1 AEETTFNQAEKE
13 QFEHFCATYATDL
26 LPYLSRCVQALFPPQ
41 QLARVLGLSMSEL
54 HKKSGLGQ
62 LDVPSILAPIQHL
75 MPAPI
80 VNSPAT
86 SQISPEE
93 SVGDSEEARAPVTF
107 TLDSDS
113 EDGPLQQTQQ
123 TTSEPT
129 DHASTSANQPTLS
142 ADSGV
147 ATAPTGGGGGL
158 TDSGVGG
165 SVIVAPDMAT
175 STDTDI
181 SEPGSEVRSKQQQQQ
196 QQETVIK
203 GGEVGEAAVTPKDW
217 EQMSTQPQPEP
228 EAAAEQV
235 AGDDSGAVGEGDREG
250 GGWEAMEDLGDLDN
264 VVPDG
269 SESTIDLD
277 LLPTPSGSEAD
288 LSQRSSGKQD

>member
-1 AEETTFNQAEKE
+1 
-13 QFEHFCATYATDL
+13 
-26 LPYLSRCVQALFPPQ
+26 
-41 QLARVLGLSMSEL
+41 M
-54 HKKSGLGQ
+54 
-62 LDVPSILAPIQHL
+62 
-75 MPAPI
+75 
-80 VNSPAT
+80 
-86 SQISPEE
+86 
-93 SVGDSEEARAPVTF
+93 
-107 TLDSDS
+107 
-113 EDGPLQQTQQ
+113 
-123 TTSEPT
+123 
-129 DHASTSANQPTLS
+129 S